1 MSVVRSA
8 KWERSVTRMKVVTL
22 FALAIAALAVYG
34 RYSRTR
40 SAAPPPPGHED
51 AVAATLPMNAA
62 KHDLIVPQAQP
73 SQTSSKQE
81 APEKSAADIPEA
93 IEFDNVLS
101 ASRQQVIVAIQQP
114 VQSTDGNGTL
124 NKATAGDPTAEYKT
138 AIRYADGEGLPQS
151 FSDAMAWFTKAASK
165 GNANAQW
172 KLALG
177 YLYGIG
183 VPHDEAQAVVWFKR
197 AANNGDT
204 RAQNALSDLYFAG
217 RGAHTDYVRAY
228 TWANIAARVTNNSK
242 RVDAIQT
249 RMTPAQIQEARRRT
263 SIWYASRRS
272 RGSADSQDVDAGS
285 SHASE

>member
-1 MSVVRSA
+1 MHRTWVARLEPLTSSLAELVGRSKQSMSVVRSA

-34 RYSRTR
+34 RYSRAR
-40 SAAPPPPGHED
+40 SAAPPLRHED
-51 AVAATLPMNAA
+51 AVAAALPINAA

-73 SQTSSKQE
+73 SQTSPKQQ
-81 APEKSAADIPEA
+81 APEQSPAGNPEA

-114 VQSTDGNGTL
+114 VQSTDGNGTV
-124 NKATAGDPTAEYKT
+124 NKATAGDSTAEYKT
-138 AIRYADGEGLPQS
+138 AVRYADGEGLPQS
-151 FSDAMAWFTKAASK
+151 FSNAMAWFTKAASK

-183 VPHDEAQAVVWFKR
+183 VPHDEAQAVIWFKR

-217 RGAHTDYVRAY
+217 RGAHTD
-228 TWANIAARVTNNSK
+228 
-242 RVDAIQT
+242 
-249 RMTPAQIQEARRRT
+249 
-263 SIWYASRRS
+263 
-272 RGSADSQDVDAGS
+272 
-285 SHASE
+285 

>member
-40 SAAPPPPGHED
+40 SAAPPLRHED
-51 AVAATLPMNAA
+51 AVAAALPINAA

-73 SQTSSKQE
+73 SQTSPKQE
-81 APEKSAADIPEA
+81 LPEQSSAGNPEA

-114 VQSTDGNGTL
+114 VQSTDGNSTM
-124 NKATAGDPTAEYKT
+124 NEAKAGDPSAEYKA
-138 AIRYADGEGLPQS
+138 AIRYADGEGVPQS
-151 FSDAMAWFTKAASK
+151 FREAMAWFTKAASK

-183 VPHDEAQAVVWFKR
+183 VQHDEAQAALWFKR
-197 AANNGDT
+197 AANNGDA
-204 RAQNALSDLYFAG
+204 RAQNALCDIYIAG
-217 RGAHTDYVRAY
+217 RGVPTDYVRAY
-228 TWANIAARVTNNSK
+228 TWANIAAKSANNST
-242 RVDAIQT
+242 RLDAIQS

-263 SIWYASRRS
+263 SIWYASQKN
-272 RGSADSQDVDAGS
+272 RGSSGSQAVDARS
-285 SHASE
+285 AHASE